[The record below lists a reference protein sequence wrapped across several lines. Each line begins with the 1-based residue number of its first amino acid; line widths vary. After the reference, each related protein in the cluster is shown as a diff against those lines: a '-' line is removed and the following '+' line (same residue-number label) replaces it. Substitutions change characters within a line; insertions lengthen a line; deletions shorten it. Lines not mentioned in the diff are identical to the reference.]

1 MNALRSLFL
10 DSLATRYD
18 AEKRLAL
25 AMPAIAKRSTCK
37 DFRELI
43 QRHFKETIG
52 HIKKL
57 QRVFECFATDAR
69 TTKSAIMISLLKEC
83 DRTADA
89 YKGSLALEAALIS
102 CAQKIEHQEI
112 ASCGCLAEWAALLG
126 NKEATNLLRDILGE
140 KRAADAALTY
150 LARCR
155 ANNEAMGEHN
165 ATKRQRP
172 GAIAKPLNR
181 RSGVRPRT
189 FNRIHPVLM

>member
-69 TTKSAIMISLLKEC
+69 TTKSAIMISLLKEW
-83 DRTADA
+83 DRMANA
-89 YKGSLALEAALIS
+89 YKDSPALDDGDGSNRV
-102 CAQKIEHQEI
+102 QRYVGYPRQDDEHE
-112 ASCGCLAEWAALLG
+112 CRGDG
-126 NKEATNLLRDILGE
+126 
-140 KRAADAALTY
+140 RAH
-150 LARCR
+150 R
-155 ANNEAMGEHN
+155 
-165 ATKRQRP
+165 
-172 GAIAKPLNR
+172 
-181 RSGVRPRT
+181 
-189 FNRIHPVLM
+189 